1 MKIAIIG
8 AGISGLTAAINLN
21 ESADITL
28 FEKSRGAGGRICT
41 RYTDSYTF
49 DHGAQFFT
57 ARTPEFKEFLKP
69 LIKLG
74 VIDNWKARFIE
85 VRNGTIINRQQ
96 WNDDADLPH
105 YVGVPSM
112 SSIGKF
118 LAKNLNVKLNTEVS
132 IQKTPIGWEI
142 IGSDGEVFGHYD
154 WIISSIPAE
163 QSSQLLP
170 DYFSHYD
177 ALKQKKMLGCY
188 SLMLGFD
195 EALDLD
201 WDAAQFSGTDISWIS
216 VNSSKPGRP
225 SDYSLL
231 VHSTN
236 DWAEKHLDDDTDA
249 VKIYLCSQ
257 VARIIG
263 QNVYSAQHISLHRW
277 RYANIPRQD
286 KNTLFIDPE
295 SKLAACGDWCKKGR
309 IEEAFRSGFDL
320 AKEMKIL
327 IN

>member
-8 AGISGLTAAINLN
+8 AGISGLTTAINLDKN
-21 ESADITL
+21 YEITL

-41 RYTDSYTF
+41 RYTDSYNF

-57 ARTPEFKEFLKP
+57 ARSPEFKEFLKP
-69 LIKLG
+69 LINSG
-74 VIDNWKARFIE
+74 VIDNWKARLIE
-85 VRNGTIINRQQ
+85 VRDNVIINRQQ
-96 WNDDADLPH
+96 WNNDLPH

-112 SSIGKF
+112 SSIGKY
-118 LAKNLNVKLNTEVS
+118 LSKNLNIKLNTEVS
-132 IQKTPIGWEI
+132 IQKSLEGWKVVD
-142 IGSDGEVFGHYD
+142 SDGEVFGHYD
-154 WIISSIPAE
+154 WVISSIPAE
-163 QSSQLLP
+163 QSLQLLP
-170 DYFSHYD
+170 DYFSHHD

-201 WDAAQFSGTDISWIS
+201 WDAAQLTGTDISWIA

-225 SDYSLL
+225 DDYSLL

-236 DWAEKHLDDDTDA
+236 EWAEEHLDDNVDA
-249 VKIYLCSQ
+249 VKAYLHTQ
-257 VARIIG
+257 VAEIIG
-263 QNVYSAQHISLHRW
+263 QNVYSAHHIDLHRW
-277 RYANIPRQD
+277 RYANIPKQD
-286 KNTLFIDPE
+286 NNTLFIDSE

-320 AKEMKIL
+320 AKEMNNIL
-327 IN
+327 LN

>member
-8 AGISGLTAAINLN
+8 AGISGLTTAINLDKN
-21 ESADITL
+21 YEITL

-41 RYTDSYTF
+41 RYTDSYNF

-57 ARTPEFKEFLKP
+57 ARSPEFKEFLKP
-69 LIKLG
+69 LINSG
-74 VIDNWKARFIE
+74 VIDNWKARLIE
-85 VRNGTIINRQQ
+85 VRDNVIINRQQ
-96 WNDDADLPH
+96 WNNDLPH

-112 SSIGKF
+112 SSIGKY
-118 LAKNLNVKLNTEVS
+118 LSKNLNIKLNTEVS
-132 IQKTPIGWEI
+132 IQKSPEGWKVI
-142 IGSDGEVFGHYD
+142 DSDGEVFGHYD
-154 WIISSIPAE
+154 WVISSIPAE
-163 QSSQLLP
+163 QSLQLLP
-170 DYFSHYD
+170 DYFSHHD

-201 WDAAQFSGTDISWIS
+201 WDAAQLTGTDISWIA

-225 SDYSLL
+225 DDYSLL

-236 DWAEKHLDDDTDA
+236 EWAEEHLDDDVDA
-249 VKIYLCSQ
+249 VKAYLCSQ
-257 VARIIG
+257 VAEIIG
-263 QNVYSAQHISLHRW
+263 QNVYSAHHIDLHRW
-277 RYANIPRQD
+277 RYANIPKQD
-286 KNTLFIDPE
+286 NNTLFIDSE

-320 AKEMKIL
+320 AKEMNNIL
-327 IN
+327 LN

>member
-8 AGISGLTAAINLN
+8 AGISGLTTAINLDKN
-21 ESADITL
+21 YEITL

-41 RYTDSYTF
+41 RYTDSYNF

-57 ARTPEFKEFLKP
+57 ARSPEFKEFLKP
-69 LIKLG
+69 LINSG
-74 VIDNWKARFIE
+74 VIDNWQARLIE
-85 VRNGTIINRQQ
+85 VRDNVIINRQQ
-96 WNDDADLPH
+96 WNNDLPH

-112 SSIGKF
+112 SSIGKY
-118 LAKNLNVKLNTEVS
+118 LSKNLNIKLNTEVS
-132 IQKTPIGWEI
+132 IQKSPEGWKVVD
-142 IGSDGEVFGHYD
+142 SDGEVFGHYD
-154 WIISSIPAE
+154 WVISSIPAE
-163 QSSQLLP
+163 QSLQLLP
-170 DYFSHYD
+170 DYFSHHD

-201 WDAAQFSGTDISWIS
+201 WDAAQLTGTDISWIA

-225 SDYSLL
+225 DDYSLL

-236 DWAEKHLDDDTDA
+236 EWAEEHLDDDVDA
-249 VKIYLCSQ
+249 VKAYLCSQ
-257 VARIIG
+257 VAEIIG
-263 QNVYSAQHISLHRW
+263 QNVYSAHHIDLHRW
-277 RYANIPRQD
+277 RYANIPKQD
-286 KNTLFIDPE
+286 NNTLFIDSE

-320 AKEMKIL
+320 AKEMNNIL
-327 IN
+327 LN

>member
-8 AGISGLTAAINLN
+8 AGISGLTTAINLDKN
-21 ESADITL
+21 AHISI

-41 RYTDSYTF
+41 RYTDSYNF

-57 ARTPEFKEFLKP
+57 ARSPEFKKFLKP
-69 LIKLG
+69 LIKSG
-74 VIDNWKARFIE
+74 VIDNWKARLIK
-85 VRNGTIINRQQ
+85 VRNNTIINRQQ
-96 WNDDADLPH
+96 WNNDHPR

-112 SSIGKF
+112 SSIGKY
-118 LAKNLNVKLNTEVS
+118 LSKNLDIKLNTEVS
-132 IQKTPIGWEI
+132 IQKSVEMWKVV
-142 IGSDGEVFGHYD
+142 GSDGEVFGHYD
-154 WIISSIPAE
+154 WVISTIPAE
-163 QSSQLLP
+163 QSLKLLP
-170 DYFSHYD
+170 DYFSHHD

-201 WDAAQFSGTDISWIS
+201 WDAAQLTGTDISWIA

-225 SDYSLL
+225 DDYSLL

-236 DWAEKHLDDDTDA
+236 DWAEEHLDDDVDT
-249 VKIYLCSQ
+249 VKAYLCSQ
-257 VARIIG
+257 VAEIIG
-263 QNVYSAQHISLHRW
+263 QNVYSAHHIDLHRW
-277 RYANIPRQD
+277 RYANIPKQD
-286 KNTLFIDPE
+286 NKTLFIDSE

-320 AKEMKIL
+320 AKEMNNIL
-327 IN
+327 LN

>member
-8 AGISGLTAAINLN
+8 AGISGLTTAINLDKN
-21 ESADITL
+21 YEITL

-41 RYTDSYTF
+41 RYTDSYNF

-57 ARTPEFKEFLKP
+57 ARSPEFKEFLKP
-69 LIKLG
+69 LINSG
-74 VIDNWKARFIE
+74 VIDNWKARLIE
-85 VRNGTIINRQQ
+85 VRDNVIINRQQ
-96 WNDDADLPH
+96 WNNDLPH

-112 SSIGKF
+112 SSIGKY
-118 LAKNLNVKLNTEVS
+118 LSKNLNIKLNTEVS
-132 IQKTPIGWEI
+132 IQKSLEGWKVVD
-142 IGSDGEVFGHYD
+142 SDGEVFGHYD
-154 WIISSIPAE
+154 WVISSIPAE
-163 QSSQLLP
+163 QSLQLLP
-170 DYFSHYD
+170 DYFSHHD

-201 WDAAQFSGTDISWIS
+201 WDAAQLTGTDISWIA

-225 SDYSLL
+225 DDYSLL

-236 DWAEKHLDDDTDA
+236 EWAEEHLDDNVDA
-249 VKIYLCSQ
+249 VKAYLHTQ
-257 VARIIG
+257 VAEIIG
-263 QNVYSAQHISLHRW
+263 QNVYSAHHIDLHRW
-277 RYANIPRQD
+277 RYANIPKQD
-286 KNTLFIDPE
+286 NNTLFIDSE

-320 AKEMKIL
+320 AKEMNNIIL
-327 IN
+327 N

>member
-8 AGISGLTAAINLN
+8 AGISGLTTAINLDKN
-21 ESADITL
+21 YEITL

-41 RYTDSYTF
+41 RYTDSYNF

-57 ARTPEFKEFLKP
+57 ARSPEFKEFLKP
-69 LIKLG
+69 LINSG
-74 VIDNWKARFIE
+74 VIDNWKARLIE
-85 VRNGTIINRQQ
+85 VRDNVIINRQQ
-96 WNDDADLPH
+96 WNNDLPH

-112 SSIGKF
+112 SSIGKY
-118 LAKNLNVKLNTEVS
+118 LSKNLDIKLNTEVS
-132 IQKTPIGWEI
+132 IQKSVEMWKVV
-142 IGSDGEVFGHYD
+142 GSDGEVFGHYD
-154 WIISSIPAE
+154 WVISTIPAE
-163 QSSQLLP
+163 QSLKLLP

-177 ALKQKKMLGCY
+177 ALKQKKMLSCY

-201 WDAAQFSGTDISWIS
+201 WDAAQLTGTDISWIA

-225 SDYSLL
+225 DDYSLL

-236 DWAEKHLDDDTDA
+236 DWAEEHLDDDVDT
-249 VKIYLCSQ
+249 VKAYLCSQ
-257 VARIIG
+257 VAEIIG
-263 QNVYSAQHISLHRW
+263 QNVYSAHHIDLHRW
-277 RYANIPRQD
+277 RYANIPKQD
-286 KNTLFIDPE
+286 NKTLFIDSE

-320 AKEMKIL
+320 AKEMNNIL
-327 IN
+327 LN

>member
-8 AGISGLTAAINLN
+8 AGISGLTTAINLDKN
-21 ESADITL
+21 SDITL

-41 RYTDSYTF
+41 RYTDSYNF

-57 ARTPEFKEFLKP
+57 AISPEFKEFLKP

-74 VIDNWKARFIE
+74 VIDNWKARLIE
-85 VRNGTIINRQQ
+85 VRDNVIINRLQ
-96 WNDDADLPH
+96 WNNDLPR

-112 SSIGKF
+112 SSIGKY
-118 LAKNLNVKLNTEVS
+118 LSKNLDIKLNTEVS
-132 IQKTPIGWEI
+132 IQKSVEMWKVV
-142 IGSDGEVFGHYD
+142 GSDGEVFGHYD
-154 WIISSIPAE
+154 WVISTIPAE
-163 QSSQLLP
+163 QSLKLLP
-170 DYFSHYD
+170 DYFSHHD

-201 WDAAQFSGTDISWIS
+201 WDAAQLTGTDISWIA

-225 SDYSLL
+225 DDYSLL

-236 DWAEKHLDDDTDA
+236 EWAEEHLDDDVDT
-249 VKIYLCSQ
+249 VKAYLCSQ
-257 VARIIG
+257 VAKIIG
-263 QNVYSAQHISLHRW
+263 QNVYSAHHIDLHRW
-277 RYANIPRQD
+277 RYANIPKQD
-286 KNTLFIDPE
+286 NKTLFIDSE

-320 AKEMKIL
+320 AKEMNNIL
-327 IN
+327 LN